1 MRDSL
6 EAQSFS
12 NLMQSSINSFFKPLP
27 QINADA
33 SSNASMIV
41 QYVPPSA
48 PPINADDGARAS
60 SSSSSSSSS
69 SLINRNNQQY
79 VVEINSSIKI
89 NGEKVNINVNNQ
101 AAPNNSD
108 TVANAARPKR
118 DASRIDAHINSVVP
132 PVAHQS
138 HNQSHLHALMT
149 PFQQVVLS
157 VLSRFLG
164 HPPQLNSL
172 LEAPLADCVHTP
184 ASLQPSPPPA
194 ETNATTTSAAL
205 PSIKAQQKDFLD
217 GSSKRRKRVADGVSA
232 AAAAAAASGAET
244 AASKRHRP
252 IAARLPVE
260 SQNLHRICF
269 EHCEKP
275 ASRAVGAMLMCMTE
289 QSACSRRRFH
299 TECVKNHGWHID
311 QPFICAYY
319 TYIYL
324 FVMFLRCPLY
334 FLLFYCI
341 IYFAYAS

>member
-1 MRDSL
+1 MAGMRRVRDSL

-172 LEAPLADCVHTP
+172 LEAPLADGVHTP

-232 AAAAAAASGAET
+232 AAAAASGGIEASPT
-244 AASKRHRP
+244 HRC
-252 IAARLPVE
+252 
-260 SQNLHRICF
+260 SS
-269 EHCEKP
+269 
-275 ASRAVGAMLMCMTE
+275 SR
-289 QSACSRRRFH
+289 
-299 TECVKNHGWHID
+299 
-311 QPFICAYY
+311 
-319 TYIYL
+319 
-324 FVMFLRCPLY
+324 
-334 FLLFYCI
+334 
-341 IYFAYAS
+341 

>member
-1 MRDSL
+1 
-6 EAQSFS
+6 
-12 NLMQSSINSFFKPLP
+12 
-27 QINADA
+27 
-33 SSNASMIV
+33 MIV
-41 QYVPPSA
+41 KSVPPSA
-48 PPINADDGARAS
+48 PPINADEDARTS

-79 VVEINSSIKI
+79 VVGINGSIKI
-89 NGEKVNINVNNQ
+89 NGGKVNINVNNQ
-101 AAPNNSD
+101 AAPDDSD

-118 DASRIDAHINSVVP
+118 DAARIDAHINSVVP

-138 HNQSHLHALMT
+138 HNQSHLHALMA
-149 PFQQVVLS
+149 PFQQDVLS

-172 LEAPLADCVHTP
+172 LEAPLADGVHTP

-205 PSIKAQQKDFLD
+205 PSIKAQQRDFLD
-217 GSSKRRKRVADGVSA
+217 GSSKR
-232 AAAAAAASGAET
+232 
-244 AASKRHRP
+244 HRL

-260 SQNLHRICF
+260 SHNLHRICF

-275 ASRAVGAMLMCMTE
+275 ASRAVGAMLMCTTE

-299 TECVKNHGWHID
+299 IECVKNHGWHID

-324 FVMFLRCPLY
+324 FVMFLRL
-334 FLLFYCI
+334 FSLVLLHYLFCLCVLGMRAI
-341 IYFAYAS
+341 FGLSIGMIE